1 MGDFFSGF
9 DLNVRLEEDEDENL
23 PFDVNDG
30 NGNATVTLWF
40 CFLVLWTTLILV
52 RFQNA
57 EPEDDDGNNFFDLDD
72 PPLGHDNG
80 MNKVVCSSSMH
91 VN

>member
-30 NGNATVTLWF
+30 NGNATVTL
-40 CFLVLWTTLILV
+40 
-52 RFQNA
+52 
-57 EPEDDDGNNFFDLDD
+57 
-72 PPLGHDNG
+72 
-80 MNKVVCSSSMH
+80 
-91 VN
+91 